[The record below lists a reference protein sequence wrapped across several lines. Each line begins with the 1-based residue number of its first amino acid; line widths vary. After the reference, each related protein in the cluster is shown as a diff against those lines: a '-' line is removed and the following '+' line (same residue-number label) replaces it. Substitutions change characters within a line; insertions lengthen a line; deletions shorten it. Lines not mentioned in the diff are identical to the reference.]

1 MNVTLEHPTDAS
13 VPTLDVPA
21 ATRQQPTHVDI
32 RVQPPAQAHQAL
44 KYPARPRPRTLA
56 DAFRARMQPPP
67 PRPPPQQPQQAP
79 REVVQTFTEFA
90 NPVKQ
95 RPAGPP
101 SEMSDGSY
109 SSDGG
114 PPSSGAGGPES
125 VLNEEDEQYADM
137 AGDYPA
143 RADDLP
149 AAEDPLRPG
158 EGFRTLDEEKTDILC
173 KLNRLKRQGMS
184 GLRTFGVHS
193 DIREMR
199 SELHRVKTELELEG
213 SIKFQRK
220 ILMALTST
228 MEYANERWNPLDLHL
243 KGWSEQVCE
252 SITDYDNVFE
262 RLFYKY
268 RGKVSMP
275 PEAELLLMV
284 GSSAFVF
291 HLTNTMFKSKNITE
305 NPEFMAQM
313 AKMMAAQQ
321 QQAQQAQQQPP
332 VNDEEPGAGDAPAAT
347 GDRREIRGPGMDFS
361 ALLGGGGLPPMGMG
375 PPPPRPSVP
384 PADPP
389 VAPMPTPSSRKR
401 PASVTSDSGS
411 DRLSDVIS
419 EDLASV
425 PGDLTSGDDDSDGS
439 ERKLVRVSGGRG
451 RGGRGGRG
459 RGRGGSTVVMI

>member
-1 MNVTLEHPTDAS
+1 M
-13 VPTLDVPA
+13 
-21 ATRQQPTHVDI
+21 
-32 RVQPPAQAHQAL
+32 
-44 KYPARPRPRTLA
+44 
-56 DAFRARMQPPP
+56 
-67 PRPPPQQPQQAP
+67 
-79 REVVQTFTEFA
+79 
-90 NPVKQ
+90 
-95 RPAGPP
+95 
-101 SEMSDGSY
+101 
-109 SSDGG
+109 
-114 PPSSGAGGPES
+114 
-125 VLNEEDEQYADM
+125 EDEDDQYADM

-143 RADDLP
+143 RAPDDLP
-149 AAEDPLRPG
+149 GGQDPLRPS

-184 GLRTFGVHS
+184 GLRSFGVHS

-199 SELHRVKTELELEG
+199 SELTRVKTELELEG

-228 MEYANERWNPLDLHL
+228 MEYANDRWNPLDLHL

-252 SITDYDNVFE
+252 SITDYDTVFE

-313 AKMMAAQQ
+313 AKAMA
-321 QQAQQAQQQPP
+321 AQQAQQQQQQQQQQASDDDPEPP
-332 VNDEEPGAGDAPAAT
+332 VRHGGSGGGGSA
-347 GDRREIRGPGMDFS
+347 DRREIRGPGMDFS
-361 ALLGGGGLPPMGMG
+361 ALLGGGGIGLPPMDMG

-384 PADPP
+384 VADPP
-389 VAPMPTPSSRKR
+389 VRPMPRAPPASPARRGTKR

-419 EDLASV
+419 EDLASL
-425 PGDLTSGDDDSDGS
+425 PDLPDTSSPDDDSDGS
-439 ERKLVRVSGGRG
+439 DGGERKLVRVSQQQQRGRGRGGRG
-451 RGGRGGRG
+451 RGGRGG
-459 RGRGGSTVVMI
+459 STVVMI